1 MTASRTAFSGAFS
14 GAFSSPAQGLK
25 AFVRREVNTSVHGSG
40 GLRLQERYA
49 GPPGDPG
56 LFGPDAVTWRVH
68 ADPPGMLMGGFAS
81 LMLQSLHPLA
91 MAGVDQHSDF
101 RTDPLTR
108 LNRTVAYVLST
119 TFGSTEVA
127 EAAVAHVRDHV
138 HPHIKGIAPDGRRY
152 SAADPHLLTWV
163 HVAEV
168 RCFLAGYERFGAPPL
183 TPGERDRYYREVAV
197 PARMLGARDV
207 PESAAEVARYLRD
220 MRPELRATE
229 AAIEGIHFIRTF
241 GTSPQERV
249 AVWILMNG
257 AAALLPGWAR
267 EPLRLGRPDA
277 VRVLVDRP
285 LAQAAG
291 RVLRWAMG
299 PSEIVGTAYARMGLT
314 PPPEHL
320 GWQPAPGAAGG

>member
-1 MTASRTAFSGAFS
+1 MTARLSASSVFSG
-14 GAFSSPAQGLK
+14 PAREVK
-25 AFVRREVNTSVHGSG
+25 AYIRREMNASVHGSG

-49 GPPGDPG
+49 NPPGDPG
-56 LFGPDAVTWRVH
+56 LFGPGAVTWRVH
-68 ADPPGMLMGGFAS
+68 SDPPGMLMGGFAS

-138 HPHIKGIAPDGRRY
+138 HPHIKGTAPDGRPY
-152 SAADPHLLTWV
+152 SAEDPHLLTWV

-183 TPGERDRYYREVAV
+183 TPEERDQYYREVAV

-207 PESAAEVARYLRD
+207 PESAAEVAQYLRD
-220 MRPELRATE
+220 IRPELQATP
-229 AAIEGIHFIRTF
+229 AAIEGIHFIRAY
-241 GTSPQERV
+241 GTNPRERA
-249 AVWILMNG
+249 AVRVLMNG
-257 AAALLPGWAR
+257 AAALLPDWAR

-277 VRVLVDRP
+277 VRLLIDRP
-285 LAQAAG
+285 LAQAAA
-291 RVLRWAMG
+291 RALRWALE
-299 PSEIVGTAYARMGLT
+299 PSEVVGTAYERMGLT
-314 PPPEHL
+314 PPRQHL
-320 GWQPAPGAAGG
+320 GWKTAPGAHHD

>member
-1 MTASRTAFSGAFS
+1 MTAR
-14 GAFSSPAQGLK
+14 LK
-25 AFVRREVNTSVHGSG
+25 AYVRRELNTSVHGSG
-40 GLRLQERYA
+40 GLRLKERYSS
-49 GPPGDPG
+49 PPGDPG
-56 LFGPDAVTWRVH
+56 LFGPGAVTWRVH
-68 ADPPGMLMGGFAS
+68 SDAPGMLMGGFAS

-127 EAAVAHVRDHV
+127 EAAVAHVRDRV
-138 HPHIKGIAPDGRRY
+138 HPHINGAAPDGRPY

-183 TPGERDRYYREVAV
+183 TAAERDQYYREVAV

-220 MRPELRATE
+220 IQPELQATE
-229 AAIEGIHFIRTF
+229 AAIEGIHFIRKF
-241 GTSPQERV
+241 GANPRERA
-249 AVWILMNG
+249 AVRVLMNG
-257 AAALLPGWAR
+257 AAALLPDWAR

-277 VRVLVDRP
+277 VRLLVDRP

-291 RVLRWAMG
+291 RALRWAME

-314 PPPEHL
+314 PPRQHL
-320 GWQPAPGAAGG
+320 GWRTAPGASHD